1 MATALYIPK
10 HSNGEFKTTFNFH
23 HANQK
28 DHRAHFVVLKFLT
41 HDDVFLSRLL
51 EMLRKWLKNS
61 Q

>member
-1 MATALYIPK
+1 MATALYLPK

-23 HANQK
+23 YANQK

-51 EMLRKWLKNS
+51 EMLRK
-61 Q
+61 